1 MRKIRS
7 KQVFE
12 ETFDKK
18 PSLGRKEIL
27 SQRINELSLK
37 IPGTRLEGLIDR
49 LYQELE
55 GKKITF
61 KPRCYLSDEWGCP
74 QKVPVIGIPFYLAD
88 PQLSQLETELTGI
101 EAENDSEIMMYLRH
115 EVGHAFNYA
124 YQAYLHSEWRSL
136 FGSFSQPYNE
146 EYKPKPF
153 SPGFVRHIPGWYGQK
168 HPDEDFA
175 ETFAVWL
182 TPNSGWQV
190 KYGDTPAL
198 AKLLY
203 VDRLAKEYGTKKPL
217 VTDEDFDL
225 PVEELDTTLVDW
237 YGDSDEDY
245 KIVLPSIINEDLR
258 NLFPPSSSSQSA
270 ALFLNGNRKNLSQ
283 KINYWTGID
292 RQLIEKLTDEL
303 IKKISNL
310 NLKVDLEKSGDV
322 LANVSIFITTLVTNH
337 LYTDNFVI

>member
-1 MRKIRS
+1 MRKIKS

-12 ETFDKK
+12 EALDKK

-27 SQRINELSLK
+27 SRRINELSLK
-37 IPGTRLEGLIDR
+37 IPGTKLEGLINK
-49 LYQELE
+49 LYQELGE
-55 GKKITF
+55 KKITF
-61 KPRCYLSDEWGCP
+61 RPKCYLSDEWGCP

-115 EVGHAFNYA
+115 EAGHAFNYA
-124 YQAYLHSEWRSL
+124 YRAYFHSEWRSL
-136 FGSFSQPYNE
+136 FGSFSQPYKE

-182 TPNSGWQV
+182 TPNSDWQG
-190 KYGDTPAL
+190 KYSDTPAL

-203 VDRLAKEYGTKKPL
+203 VDRLAQEYGPKRPL
-217 VTDEDFDL
+217 VTDEYFDL

-237 YGDSDEDY
+237 YDDSDEDY

-258 NLFPPSSSSQSA
+258 NLFPPTSSSQSA
-270 ALFLNGNRKNLSQ
+270 ALFLNAYRKSLSQ

-310 NLKVDLEKSGDV
+310 NLKVDLGKSDDI
-322 LANVSIFITTLVTNH
+322 LANVSVFITTLVTNH
-337 LYTDNFVI
+337 LYTDNFVL